1 MAHTGTSK
9 PVMYARGPFANRQ
22 GIKPMCQNVPITREA
37 PPATGAS
44 RSFRPVSRRNGKPC
58 PLTPTKQKPKQVHA
72 TSSRDQRDDP
82 VGALF
87 ALPFP

>member
-1 MAHTGTSK
+1 MAHTGLQNPQCTLETL
-9 PVMYARGPFANRQ
+9 RHCQ
-22 GIKPMCQNVPITREA
+22 GIKPMYQIAPITGEA